1 MSSLSEQMEH
11 TFRLRNL
18 KSYCMLAMIVL
29 AFVVSALPLFAVFAH
44 IIKLGFSAL
53 NFDFFTKL
61 PAPVGES
68 GGGLANALLGTA
80 ILVGIASVIGIPWG
94 VSIGIY
100 LSEYG
105 KSKTASVVRF
115 CVDMLVSI
123 PSIVVGLFIYELIVI
138 PMKGFSA
145 NAGGVALSILMIP
158 TIARTTEEI
167 LKLIPAHVRE
177 AGLGLGIPRWKVT
190 LFIIVRGSLMP
201 ISTGVILAISRVA
214 GETAPLLFT
223 ALSSRFWFDG
233 FNKPIASLSVQ
244 IFNYAISPFEDWQS
258 QAWGGALLL
267 VLFVFVVNLSVRIL
281 LLRTNTSKGK
291 QI

>member
-281 LLRTNTSKGK
+281 LLRTNTSKG
-291 QI
+291 

>member
-1 MSSLSEQMEH
+1 
-11 TFRLRNL
+11 
-18 KSYCMLAMIVL
+18 MLAMIVL